1 MIKSSSQT
9 ERIFGADLIR
19 AVAITSV
26 MLSHTLPG
34 ASTFAAVRAA
44 RGLFGYFGVEIF
56 FVLSGY
62 LIGAILLRSLFNDRL
77 SSLPD
82 LVVFWKRRW
91 FRTLPNYY
99 LFLLLNLGA
108 ARWSDGNWPASGW
121 NFFWFGQGL
130 LTEHPKFFT
139 VAWSLAVEEWFY
151 LTFPLLLWM
160 TLKAFRNREIAFWLS
175 VAVFL
180 FVPLA
185 FRGWMTGRD
194 WDDGLRKVA
203 VLRLDAI
210 MFGVILAYLR
220 ERRPARWHSLCSA
233 WPLGIM
239 GTAGLMIYLMA
250 GHEMTVGSTFDRV
263 FFFSATSLSLALL
276 FPFVLM
282 LKPPGENITTQVHRL
297 SLWSY
302 SMYLSHAW
310 LGQLLHSLFQVAGWS
325 LHGVNAVV
333 LSLLDWIATLTVSAW
348 LYSRYEKPLMELRE
362 RSVKSML
369 SSR

>member
-1 MIKSSSQT
+1 MSINFLKLNPDYSNRVYGLDIMRALAIIPVVMSHGGFILDKAET
-9 ERIFGADLIR
+9 NFPWIPLID
-19 AVAITSV
+19 
-26 MLSHTLPG
+26 
-34 ASTFAAVRAA
+34 
-44 RGLFGYFGVEIF
+44 GVELF
-56 FVLSGY
+56 FVLSGF
-62 LIGAILLRSLFNDRL
+62 LIGSILLKIFNAPDFQFHSLLNF
-77 SSLPD
+77 
-82 LVVFWKRRW
+82 FKKRW
-91 FRTLPNYY
+91 LRTLPNYY

-276 FPFVLM
+276 FPFAVL
-282 LKPPGENITTQVHRL
+282 
-297 SLWSY
+297 
-302 SMYLSHAW
+302 
-310 LGQLLHSLFQVAGWS
+310 
-325 LHGVNAVV
+325 
-333 LSLLDWIATLTVSAW
+333 
-348 LYSRYEKPLMELRE
+348 
-362 RSVKSML
+362 
-369 SSR
+369 